1 MVDKNKKQE
10 GEYYYI
16 SSLSPRT
23 KAKTKTKTF
32 GKIIRNHCG
41 IETYYYLKDV
51 VLREDYSKVKKDN
64 GPGNMSILKNIGLNI
79 FHSHK
84 LNKITQATRLLRDNT
99 KKMMN
104 IILA

>member
-23 KAKTKTKTF
+23 KAKTF
-32 GKIIRNHCG
+32 GKIIRNHWS
-41 IETYYYLKDV
+41 IETYHYLKDV

-64 GPGNMSILKNIGLNI
+64 GSGNMSILRNIGLNI

-84 LNKITQATRLLRDNT
+84 LNKITQATRLLRNNT
-99 KKMMN
+99 KKMMDM
-104 IILA
+104 ILS